1 MKAVVQVVTSSEV
14 KVDGASVGKIADG
27 LFVLLGVTNEDTKAE
42 AELLAKKVC
51 DLRVLCDEND
61 KMNLSVL
68 DTGGSMLVVS
78 NFTLCAD
85 TKKGNRPNFMNA
97 ARPETAEPLYEYF
110 TECVRQNGV
119 KTVENGQFGADMKI
133 DAQLSGPVT
142 ILLDT
147 DTWRKQK

>member
-1 MKAVVQVVTSSEV
+1 MKAVVQGVTSSEV
-14 KVDGASVGKIADG
+14 RVDGASVGKIADG

-133 DAQLSGPVT
+133 NALLSGPVT
-142 ILLDT
+142 VLLDT

>member
-1 MKAVVQVVTSSEV
+1 MKAVVQAVKYAEV
-14 KVDGASVGKIADG
+14 KVDGVSVGKSANG
-27 LFVLLGVTNEDTKAE
+27 LFVLLGVTNEDTKSE
-42 AELLAKKVC
+42 AELLARKVC
-51 DLRVLCDEND
+51 NLRVLCDEND

-68 DTGGSMLVVS
+68 DTKGEILVVS

-119 KTVENGQFGADMKI
+119 EKVETGEFGADMKI
-133 DAQLSGPVT
+133 ELYLDGPVT

-147 DTWRKQK
+147 DTWR

>member
-1 MKAVVQVVTSSEV
+1 MKAVVQVVRSAEV
-14 KVDGASVGKIADG
+14 NVEGMSVGKIADG
-27 LFVLLGVTNEDTKAE
+27 LFVLLGITVEDTKAE
-42 AELLAKKVC
+42 AELLARKVC
-51 DLRVLCDEND
+51 NLRVLCDEND

-68 DTGGSMLVVS
+68 DTGKSVLVVS

-85 TKKGNRPNFMNA
+85 TAKGNRPNFINA
-97 ARPETAEPLYEYF
+97 ARPEAAEPLYEYF

-133 DAQLSGPVT
+133 EAHLDGPVT

-147 DTWRKQK
+147 DTWRK

>member
-1 MKAVVQVVTSSEV
+1 MKAVVQVVTTSDVRVSGE
-14 KVDGASVGKIADG
+14 SVGNIADG

-42 AELLAKKVC
+42 AELLARKVC
-51 DLRVLCDEND
+51 NLRVFCDQNN

-68 DTGGSMLVVS
+68 DTNGGVLVVS

-97 ARPETAEPLYEYF
+97 ARPETAKPLYEYF
-110 TECVRQNGV
+110 CECIRNNGV
-119 KTVENGQFGADMKI
+119 ENVSTGEFGADMKI
-133 DAQLSGPVT
+133 NAHLSGPVT

-147 DTWRKQK
+147 DTWRK

>member
-68 DTGGSMLVVS
+68 DTSGSVLVVS

-133 DAQLSGPVT
+133 DAHLSGPVT

>member
-1 MKAVVQVVTSSEV
+1 MKAVVQVVTSSQV

-27 LFVLLGVTNEDTKAE
+27 LFVLLGVTNEDTRAE
-42 AELLAKKVC
+42 AELLARKVC

-68 DTGGSMLVVS
+68 DTGGSVLVVS

-110 TECVRQNGV
+110 TECVRQNAV